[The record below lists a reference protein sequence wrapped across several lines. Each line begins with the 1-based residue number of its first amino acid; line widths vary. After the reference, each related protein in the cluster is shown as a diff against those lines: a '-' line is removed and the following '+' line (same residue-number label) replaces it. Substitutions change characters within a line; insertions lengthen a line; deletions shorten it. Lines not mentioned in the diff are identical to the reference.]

1 MKRIVLSIG
10 LVLTGLLVNA
20 QNKLEA
26 TGFAG
31 VGISTPQHLMHIKGN
46 HSNTRLLLHSV
57 GGGIET
63 RYADLMLW
71 ASEPGLTYS
80 GVGIGNNVINSS
92 TSPYLTRISNER
104 GASYMRL
111 LEENIMFN
119 VITKSGDNINALN
132 INSDGFVG
140 IGTISPNAKLHVE
153 GIIQAGNKDST
164 KGGVFLAQ
172 KYGGND
178 YIGTLSSNYSSGALI
193 LGYGAAGMKDQGASG
208 QLVSTFDNF
217 SARRSAL
224 RLNKGTLEFLST
236 QNAVQTTVG
245 DELSVSSRFYIDEN
259 GNAGIGTRAPTSKL
273 TLTGDFKSVANKSGW
288 AGWFENTGVGATNSG
303 LVVTAGEDSSD
314 HILLLRKQNGTET
327 LTVRGDGNVGIG
339 TTTPDSK
346 LAVNGKIHTKEVK
359 VDLIGWYDF
368 VFEKDYNLPTIEE
381 VEKHIKEKGHLKDI
395 PSEKEV
401 LENGIHLGEMNGKL
415 LQKIEELTL
424 YTIQQEKKIKEQ
436 EKKMNMQEKK
446 MIVQEEKI
454 KEQEEQLKSL
464 KDLSNRL
471 SKLEKFLKG
480 K

>member
-10 LVLTGLLVNA
+10 LVLTGVIVNA

-80 GVGIGNNVINSS
+80 GVGIGNNVINLS

-119 VITKSGDNINALN
+119 VITKSGNNINALN

-140 IGTISPNAKLHVE
+140 IGTTTPKTSLQIEQNNDGTRTSVKDLVYLTTNHSDVGYNGFGTGIVDYRRTYQNSTPHAVNRISFIERGHSTADR
-153 GIIQAGNKDST
+153 GGAITFST
-164 KGGVFLAQ
+164 K
-172 KYGGND
+172 
-178 YIGTLSSNYSSGALI
+178 TLSSGS
-193 LGYGAAGMKDQGASG
+193 AAP
-208 QLVSTFDNF
+208 
-217 SARRSAL
+217 
-224 RLNKGTLEFLST
+224 LERMRVDY
-236 QNAVQTTVG
+236 N
-245 DELSVSSRFYIDEN
+245 
-259 GNAGIGTRAPTSKL
+259 
-273 TLTGDFKSVANKSGW
+273 
-288 AGWFENTGVGATNSG
+288 
-303 LVVTAGEDSSD
+303 
-314 HILLLRKQNGTET
+314 
-327 LTVRGDGNVGIG
+327 GNVGIG
-339 TTTPDSK
+339 TTTPSAK
-346 LAVNGKIHTKEVK
+346 LDINGGHLYVGDEVFENPTSWGQTINIDDNVHSRILIEERNTGVKTSLWAHTGGNARVGTVSNHDFGIMTNNSAKVMVKNNGDVGIGTTDTKGFKLGVNGKIAATEVK
-359 VDLIGWYDF
+359 IAAYANWADF
-368 VFEKDYNLPTIEE
+368 VFEKEYNLETLKE
-381 VEKHIKEKGHLKDI
+381 VEKYIKEKGHLKDI
-395 PSEKEV
+395 PSAEEV
-401 LENGIHLGEMNGKL
+401 RQNGFYLGEMDAKL

-436 EKKMNMQEKK
+436 E
-446 MIVQEEKI
+446 EKI
-454 KEQEEQLKSL
+454 KKQEGQLKSL
-464 KDLSNRL
+464 KDLSDRL
-471 SKLEKFLKG
+471 SKLEKLLKS